1 MESEIVLR
9 PIYYDF
15 AKFNLIEKYKPRLD
29 SIADLMNNDL
39 NVNLLIRSM
48 TDARGSFRSNEKLA
62 VSRSQTIYKYLV
74 KNKGIKQDRLSVED
88 HGERHLDGNTV
99 ADYLVE
105 VVRGFDQK
113 AVNQKITEFSS
124 YDSFLYKNTDE
135 SYSLIVNQFD
145 TQKQALK
152 FIKKLSRKK
161 IESRLILNRFIDVPE
176 SEHQKNRKTV
186 FKILPKSKTDI
197 KQN

>member
-1 MESEIVLR
+1 M
-9 PIYYDF
+9 
-15 AKFNLIEKYKPRLD
+15 
-29 SIADLMNNDL
+29 
-39 NVNLLIRSM
+39 
-48 TDARGSFRSNEKLA
+48 
-62 VSRSQTIYKYLV
+62 
-74 KNKGIKQDRLSVED
+74 
-88 HGERHLDGNTV
+88 
-99 ADYLVE
+99 VE